1 MTRTLFSFACHAYAV
16 AGAAYLLYLVRQRG
30 WSAAFGA
37 LALFA
42 GFVAHAGVILGRYQA
57 LEGSPV
63 STWSDGLSFVTWLT
77 VGAYLALDRVYGL
90 PALGAFV
97 TPLALMTTTTALM
110 APMPLSE
117 GPAILGLPGIAA
129 HVTVAFLGI
138 ALSALATASAGAYVL
153 LERQMKFKRFG
164 FFFTRLPSLEVLDD
178 LNRKLVTTGFVLLS
192 VTILSGVF
200 FARAR
205 HDGASL
211 DPAEAL
217 TLGAWVVHALLIA
230 ARLQGGWR
238 GRRVAMLTLAG
249 FTFLIGSFA
258 GLFGFPGRHGRALIE
273 VQGRME
279 APHG

>member
-1 MTRTLFSFACHAYAV
+1 MTRSLFSFACHAYAV

-30 WSAAFGA
+30 WSAGMGA

-57 LEGSPV
+57 LEGNPV
-63 STWSDGLSFVTWLT
+63 STWGDGLSFVTWLT

-110 APMPLSE
+110 APMPLTES
-117 GPAILGLPGIAA
+117 PILGLPGIAA

-138 ALSALATASAGAYVL
+138 ALSALATATAGAYVL

-178 LNRKLVTTGFVLLS
+178 LNRKLVNTGFVLLS

-205 HDGASL
+205 HDGATM

-217 TLGAWVVHALLIA
+217 TLGAWLVHALLIA
-230 ARLQGGWR
+230 ARSQGGWR
-238 GRRVAMLTLAG
+238 GRRVAVMTLAA
-249 FTFLIGSFA
+249 FACLLGSFA
-258 GLFGFPGRHGRALIE
+258 GLFGFPGRHGRGLTE
-273 VQGRME
+273 VQGQME